1 MARRGGSHSR
11 LERRRWNL
19 GLMLISIIPYG
30 SVYNVRY
37 LHNENPIEDVREE
50 HADGEARVPSGQ
62 GGERLD
68 L

>member
-1 MARRGGSHSR
+1 
-11 LERRRWNL
+11 
-19 GLMLISIIPYG
+19 MLISIIPYG